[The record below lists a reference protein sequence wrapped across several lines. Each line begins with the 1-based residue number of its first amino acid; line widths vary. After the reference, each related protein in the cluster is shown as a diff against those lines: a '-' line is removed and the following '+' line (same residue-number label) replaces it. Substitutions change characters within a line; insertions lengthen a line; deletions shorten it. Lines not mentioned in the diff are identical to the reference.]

1 MTMKKPLS
9 SIEVLDALADA
20 AARYEMEEGKP
31 TRASRAAAARYRT
44 HIDNQLAAMRRQD
57 LAKLGA
63 VRIERREIR
72 PDLLAMA
79 RDALVARVL
88 TYQQQG
94 YAQGFAH
101 RKLTSISD
109 DDLRTMIQDIE
120 TAMENLS

>member
-1 MTMKKPLS
+1 MIMKRPLS
-9 SIEVLDALADA
+9 SIEALDALADE
-20 AARYEMEEGKP
+20 AARYELEEGKP
-31 TRASRAAAARYRT
+31 TRQSRAAAARYRS
-44 HIDNQLAAMRRQD
+44 ILDNHLAAMRRED

-63 VRIERREIR
+63 VRIERSEIR
-72 PDLLAMA
+72 PDLLGMA

-88 TYQQQG
+88 AYQQQG

-120 TAMENLS
+120 TAMEKLS